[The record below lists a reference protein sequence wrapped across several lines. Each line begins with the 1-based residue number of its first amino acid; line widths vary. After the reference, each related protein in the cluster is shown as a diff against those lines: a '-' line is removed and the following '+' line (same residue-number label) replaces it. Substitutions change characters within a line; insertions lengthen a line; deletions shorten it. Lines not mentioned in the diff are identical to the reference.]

1 MNDSWDVNQRMI
13 DLYFES
19 CRDFVLDE
27 EKFNNFKQ
35 DARYNAVLEHIKK
48 EESLTY
54 ISEMKSKELITDS
67 VLEKVREN
75 DKYGSPTVFEY
86 DDFGIMSPSTIRY
99 FKSLLDI
106 VDYFGEDVKY
116 KSVLEIG
123 GGYGGFCKVFSS
135 IINFSKYTLIDLP
148 EPSKLSKKYLSK
160 FDDIR
165 DKINY
170 IDTENL
176 VPVKNIDLVVS
187 NYAFSECTKKYQEIY
202 YETIIKNSSK
212 FYIIYNNFTKNNL
225 NVDDFISLAFDDFEI
240 YVEYE
245 TRPTHT
251 NYILYG
257 NKK

>member
-1 MNDSWDVNQRMI
+1 MNDSWDVNQKMI
-13 DLYFES
+13 DIYFES
-19 CRDFVLDE
+19 CKEFVLDD

-35 DARYNAVLEHIKK
+35 DSRYNAVLEHIKK
-48 EESLTY
+48 EESITY

-67 VLEKVREN
+67 VLEKVKEN

-86 DDFGIMSPSTIRY
+86 DEFGIISPSTIRY
-99 FKSLLDI
+99 LKSSLDI
-106 VDYFGEDVKY
+106 VDYFGNDAKY
-116 KSVLEIG
+116 NSVLEIG
-123 GGYGGFCKVFSS
+123 GGYGGLCKVFSS
-135 IINFSKYTLIDLP
+135 LVNFSNYTLIDLP
-148 EPSKLSKKYLSK
+148 EPSKFSEKYLGK
-160 FDDIR
+160 FEDIK
-165 DKINY
+165 DKISY

-176 VPVKNIDLVVS
+176 VPIKDLDLVIS

-202 YETIIKNSSK
+202 YETVIKNASK